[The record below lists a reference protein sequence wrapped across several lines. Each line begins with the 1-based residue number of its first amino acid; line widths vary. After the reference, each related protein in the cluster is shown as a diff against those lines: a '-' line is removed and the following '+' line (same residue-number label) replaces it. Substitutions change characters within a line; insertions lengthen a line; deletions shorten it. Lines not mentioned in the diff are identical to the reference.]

1 MIICDASVSKRSMMM
16 SSSSSSFVVA
26 SRNKKPREKR
36 ERKRKTTQK
45 NGVGDLET
53 LNYCETP
60 NETENESLNIP
71 LSLCL
76 VFFFVS
82 SLSFDFCHIFFG
94 RPIKKA
100 RLLS

>member
-1 MIICDASVSKRSMMM
+1 MIICDASVSKRSMMS

-26 SRNKKPREKR
+26 SRNKKPREER
-36 ERKRKTTQK
+36 EEKEKDKK
-45 NGVGDLET
+45 NGVDLET

>member
-1 MIICDASVSKRSMMM
+1 MMM
-16 SSSSSSFVVA
+16 SSSSSFVPFVVA

-45 NGVGDLET
+45 NGVDLET

-60 NETENESLNIP
+60 NETENESLNIR
-71 LSLCL
+71 LSLLCL

-82 SLSFDFCHIFFG
+82 SLFSFDF
-94 RPIKKA
+94 
-100 RLLS
+100 